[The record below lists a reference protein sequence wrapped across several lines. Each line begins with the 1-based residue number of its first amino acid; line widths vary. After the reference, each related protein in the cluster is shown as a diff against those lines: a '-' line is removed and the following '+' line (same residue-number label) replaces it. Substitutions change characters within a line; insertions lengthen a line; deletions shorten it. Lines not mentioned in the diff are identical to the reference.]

1 MPLEVFMDSRL
12 SKTDLRVLG
21 ILLSFMRPPKK
32 MYCYPKR
39 ERISNLSGG
48 LDVSKISTATSNL
61 VKLGW
66 LDKVGNGGKSCSS
79 CYRFKVPVKISALS
93 DTDVVT
99 VIKPVTVTT
108 IVRGKEERN
117 NELDIVSDFNM
128 DFDQFWNIYPRKVSK
143 QAAVLAWK
151 KLTPSQQL
159 YEQIIAAV
167 KMSLTE
173 NPQWLRQNGDFI
185 PHPATYLNNR
195 RWEDELPAKKTEG
208 NKNNHAKGN
217 INANNQS
224 KPRTR
229 RDHASF
235 IDDALNEFIINEFG
249 FEANNDDIPTF

>member
-117 NELDIVSDFNM
+117 KEIDNVSDWNK
-128 DFDQFWNIYPRKVSK
+128 DFDQFWTIYPRKVSK
-143 QAAVLAWK
+143 QDAVNAWK
-151 KLTPSQQL
+151 KLKPSQQL
-159 YEQIIAAV
+159 YEQIITAV
-167 KMSLTE
+167 KTSLTE

-195 RWEDELPAKKTEG
+195 RWEDELPTKTEG
-208 NKNNHAKGN
+208 NKNNHAQGN
-217 INANNQS
+217 INATSQKQKRNR
-224 KPRTR
+224 K
-229 RDHASF
+229 DHGSF
-235 IDDALNEFIINEFG
+235 IDDALNDFINNGFG
-249 FEANNDDIPTF
+249 CAANNDDIPTF